1 MERLLYDKAAAAQ
14 ALSTSEPRIDELR
27 RSGQL
32 TAVQDG
38 REYKYRLS
46 DLEDYVG
53 SLPEWNARDAAERS
67 SR

>member
-14 ALSTSEPRIDELR
+14 ALSTSERRIDELPR
-27 RSGQL
+27 AGHL

-46 DLEDYVG
+46 DLEDYIA
-53 SLPEWNARDAAERS
+53 SLPVWEP
-67 SR
+67 